1 MVMGLKVKL
10 LVTGKGGKS
19 GSWSIRA
26 TQLGGAIGAKVQA
39 NADLATCKEAD
50 LIIVVKRT
58 PPKLMENIAKS
69 GKPWV
74 FDIVDGWPQ
83 PFPWHDKE
91 SIGWLQERILTLNPN
106 AVVYGTTRMMAD
118 AEFPGLVLPHHAWSK
133 YSPIEVREKVSVVGY
148 EGSLTHLGH
157 WFDVIQ
163 TACNR
168 RGWHFR
174 VNGDMSKADI
184 GIALR
189 GNGGYPAKYWKPGT
203 KLANL
208 HALGLPAICSPET
221 GYYEIASGKERWIV
235 EGDNIDNVFDLFE
248 PYETRLEINRVVPH
262 YAPRLDQIAKHY
274 KDWLNG
280 V

>member
-1 MVMGLKVKL
+1 MKI

-19 GSWSIRA
+19 GSWAIRA
-26 TQLGGAIGAKVQA
+26 TQLGNAIGAKVQPLA
-39 NADLATCKEAD
+39 TLQDCKNADV
-50 LIIVVKRT
+50 IIVVKRT
-58 PPKLMENIAKS
+58 PAQLMENILKS

-74 FDIVDGWPQ
+74 FDFVDGWPQ
-83 PFPWHDKE
+83 PCTWGPKE
-91 SIGWLQERILTLNPN
+91 SVDWLQQRIRTLNPT
-106 AVVYGTTRMMAD
+106 AMVYGTERMQAD
-118 AEFPGLVLPHHAWSK
+118 AEFPGLVLPHHAWGK

-174 VNGDMSKADI
+174 VNGDMTKADI

-189 GNGGYPAKYWKPGT
+189 GNGGYPAKFWKPGT

-208 HALGLPAICSPET
+208 HALGLPAICSPES

-235 EGDNIDNVFDLFE
+235 EGDSIDNVFDLIE
-248 PYETRLEINRVVPH
+248 PYKTRLEINRVVPH
-262 YAPRLDQIAKHY
+262 YAPRLDTIAKQY
-274 KDWLNG
+274 KDWLHTIIKT
-280 V
+280 